1 MLVLEPFA
9 KPAKTHEQLS
19 SLSSRTFA
27 HVSFKEDPSTT
38 PLDFFCPPVVFP
50 VAKVAMLEACIL

>member
-1 MLVLEPFA
+1 MLVLDPGE

-27 HVSFKEDPSTT
+27 QVSFNDEPSDT

-50 VAKVAMLEACIL
+50 VANVAMLNA